1 MVARHAIR
9 RRYVK
14 HGLANKRFVS
24 TRELYITDGVSAR
37 RITMEAVVST
47 KVSMRAYTLWESFSR
62 NLQISIDGTLSSLV
76 LDL

>member
-1 MVARHAIR
+1 
-9 RRYVK
+9 
-14 HGLANKRFVS
+14 
-24 TRELYITDGVSAR
+24 
-37 RITMEAVVST
+37 MEAVVST